1 MMPLWSATLFAAAAL
16 MAVTPPWS
24 LSQSAGARDLDRRVQ
39 SFLDR
44 HRNDWHDMNVPE
56 VDGRT
61 LHELILKHRYR
72 RAVEIGT
79 STGHSGIW
87 IAWAL
92 SKTGGRLI
100 TIDIDAR
107 RHGMAVANF
116 REAGLADYIDARLGD
131 AHEIVPG
138 LQGPIDFVFSDA
150 DKDWYT
156 RYLEALW
163 PKLRPG
169 GCFTAHNVSS
179 SGMSGISEFLTHVR
193 ALPDGETT
201 IDTSS
206 SAGVSITYKLE
217 P

>member
-1 MMPLWSATLFAAAAL
+1 MIAPASELVLAIAL
-16 MAVTPPWS
+16 IASIAPRAF
-24 LSQSAGARDLDRRVQ
+24 SQTTETRNLDRRVQ

-44 HRNDWHDMNVPE
+44 HRNDWHDLNVPE
-56 VDGRT
+56 VDGKT
-61 LHELILKHRYR
+61 LHNLVLKHRYQH
-72 RAVEIGT
+72 AVEIGT

-92 SKTGGRLI
+92 SKTGGKLV

-107 RHGMAVANF
+107 RHAIAVANF

-131 AHEIVPG
+131 AHEIVPR
-138 LQGPIDFVFSDA
+138 LEGPIDFVFSDA
-150 DKDWYT
+150 DKEWYT
-156 RYLEALW
+156 QYLEALW

-179 SGMSGISEFLTHVR
+179 PGMSGIREFLTRVR

-206 SAGVSITYKLE
+206 SAGISITYKRR
-217 P
+217 